1 MPKQIA
7 IKYFEESVFAKEP
20 VKATEGSA
28 GYDLFATEA
37 KTIIPNSSQIVCL
50 DLRWA
55 IPQGFFGKAFPR
67 SSLIKNYNVTVDA
80 GLIDSDYR
88 DLIYVLLPNYS
99 KKVFTIRTGDRIAQ
113 VVFLEKFDVQFT
125 KVNKKEYL
133 GNTKGGN
140 GGFGSTGVT
149 VIKKMKLSEEISESE
164 PETDVEIISEEAIM
178 SVDNKVIIKEKIIK

>member
-1 MPKQIA
+1 MPKQIV

-28 GYDLFATEA
+28 GYDLFAAEA
-37 KTIIPNSSQIVCL
+37 KNIVPNSIQIVCL
-50 DLRWA
+50 DFRWA
-55 IPQGFFGKAFPR
+55 IPQGFFGKVFPR

-88 DLIYVLLPNYS
+88 GLIYVLLSNHS
-99 KKVFTIRTGDRIAQ
+99 KKAFTIRTGDRIAQ

-125 KVNKKEYL
+125 KVNKKEDL
-133 GNTKGGN
+133 DNTKRGN

-149 VIKKMKLSEEISESE
+149 KKMKLSEEISESE